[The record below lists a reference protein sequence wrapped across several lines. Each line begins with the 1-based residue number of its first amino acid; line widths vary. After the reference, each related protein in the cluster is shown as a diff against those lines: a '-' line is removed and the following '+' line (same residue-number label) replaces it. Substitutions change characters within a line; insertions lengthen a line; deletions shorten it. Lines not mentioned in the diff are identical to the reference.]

1 MQNNNANNMELIKLI
16 NTIDPEYFNRDFCIN
31 SLPNEVT
38 LISDTEQYLIE
49 VSLKNEIL
57 ETNFYQGEEIYKASD
72 DEIDYIYNYLEQLL
86 ADKIEETKKYYNE
99 HNYNYQIWS

>member
-1 MQNNNANNMELIKLI
+1 MQNKNVNNMDLIKLI
-16 NTIDPEYFNRDFCIN
+16 KTIEPEYHNRDFCIN
-31 SLPNEVT
+31 ALPNEVT

-86 ADKIEETKKYYNE
+86 TDKVEETKQYYNE

>member
-1 MQNNNANNMELIKLI
+1 MMELIKLI
-16 NTIDPEYFNRDFCIN
+16 NTIEPGYHNRDFSIN
-31 SLPNEVT
+31 ALPNEVT

-49 VSLKNEIL
+49 VSLKDEIL

-86 ADKIEETKKYYNE
+86 TDKIEETKQYYNE
-99 HNYNYQIWS
+99 QNYNYQIWS